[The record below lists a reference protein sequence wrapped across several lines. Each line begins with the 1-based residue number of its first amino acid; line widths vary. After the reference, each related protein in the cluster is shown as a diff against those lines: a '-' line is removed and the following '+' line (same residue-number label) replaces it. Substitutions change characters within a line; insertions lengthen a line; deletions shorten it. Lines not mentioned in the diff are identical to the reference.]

1 MADERNFRTY
11 YYEKFGIGGVEE
23 KRSIEILLKEQPLNV
38 DKLKQFC
45 LRFPVPA
52 MYRTYLWKVIL
63 GIIPAN
69 QGSHGFVMKQ
79 RTQQYDDLHHAMK
92 LLRRINDQSPVGE
105 MYLKMFLTETGHL
118 PFEEQNL
125 LIVPEYKAFVSMA
138 TAVSGIVE
146 NDVDGY
152 WITVRFYKIIEK
164 SKEAFGP
171 LPERAKQCLKK
182 EDHDQK
188 LWNHLHKH
196 DVWSYLPLTD
206 WFLCC
211 FSDILPG
218 TAFERIWDKVI
229 GGSFTILVYIAVSIF
244 LTFRRPLLSMNNKEN
259 MIKYLTDL
267 PKDSGDVLVT
277 KAIDLWHK
285 HGGHLIQAKSD
296 SPIFVDRSPS

>member
-63 GIIPAN
+63 GKVVDGLHIRDFFCIIPAN

-125 LIVPEYKAFVSMA
+125 V
-138 TAVSGIVE
+138 
-146 NDVDGY
+146 
-152 WITVRFYKIIEK
+152 
-164 SKEAFGP
+164 
-171 LPERAKQCLKK
+171 CL
-182 EDHDQK
+182 
-188 LWNHLHKH
+188 
-196 DVWSYLPLTD
+196 
-206 WFLCC
+206 
-211 FSDILPG
+211 
-218 TAFERIWDKVI
+218 
-229 GGSFTILVYIAVSIF
+229 
-244 LTFRRPLLSMNNKEN
+244 
-259 MIKYLTDL
+259 
-267 PKDSGDVLVT
+267 
-277 KAIDLWHK
+277 
-285 HGGHLIQAKSD
+285 
-296 SPIFVDRSPS
+296 